1 MSRTDEQGDM
11 GLETANDLPL
21 YTSAKSPFHSC
32 QPPGLEKGRFI
43 TQPKDQDLNPKSEL
57 AVLET

>member
-1 MSRTDEQGDM
+1 M

-21 YTSAKSPFHSC
+21 YTSAKVPSVPANH
-32 QPPGLEKGRFI
+32 QGWRKGEFI
-43 TQPKDQDLNPKSEL
+43 TQPKDQNRNPKSEL

>member
-21 YTSAKSPFHSC
+21 YTSAKVPFVPANHR
-32 QPPGLEKGRFI
+32 GWRKGEII
-43 TQPKDQDLNPKSEL
+43 TQPRDQNRNPKSEL